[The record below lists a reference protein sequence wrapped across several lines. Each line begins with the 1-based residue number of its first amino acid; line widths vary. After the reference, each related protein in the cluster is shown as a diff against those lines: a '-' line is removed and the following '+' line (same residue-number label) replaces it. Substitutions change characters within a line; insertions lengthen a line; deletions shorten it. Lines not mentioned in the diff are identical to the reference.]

1 LVLQKSYSPNETK
14 WAMISHLSVVCLVKK
29 GFAEVNNTTLY
40 YEIVGRGHPL
50 VLVHGFTCD
59 TKVWDDQFEVFA
71 KHFKVMRYDMRGF
84 GKSAL
89 PMVGKEYG
97 HTEDLKALLNQLGID
112 YAYIIGSSM
121 GGRIALDFTLEY
133 PEVTE
138 ALILVDS
145 TVEGYQGWSK
155 TSLKSDELFEKKVK
169 EKGWEAAK
177 DLWTKT
183 PSFRKLA
190 REKPDVA
197 LRRKQMYSDYSG
209 WHYVNADPCRHL
221 DPPAIGRLQGIKVP
235 TLIIVG
241 ETDSRDFHRIATI
254 LKKKIRNSKRMTIKG
269 AGHLPSMSAP
279 SEFNEAVLS
288 FLANV

>member
-1 LVLQKSYSPNETK
+1 MLSHVSVARLVT
-14 WAMISHLSVVCLVKK
+14 K
-29 GFAEVNNTTLY
+29 GFAEVNDTRLC
-40 YEIVGRGHPL
+40 YEIVGKGHPL
-50 VLVHGFTCD
+50 VLIHGFTCN

-89 PMVGKEYG
+89 PTIGKEYS

-121 GGRIALDFTLEY
+121 GGGIALDFTLEY
-133 PEVTE
+133 PEVTK

-145 TVEGYQGWSK
+145 TVGGYEGWSK
-155 TSLKSDELFEKKVK
+155 KSLKSEKSFGKKVK
-169 EKGWEAAK
+169 EKGLKAAME
-177 DLWTKT
+177 DWLAKT
-183 PSFRKLA
+183 PSSRRLA
-190 REKPDVA
+190 GENPDVVPR
-197 LRRKQMYSDYSG
+197 LKQVYSDYSG
-209 WHYVNADPCRHL
+209 WHYVNADPCRNL
-221 DPPAIGRLQGIKVP
+221 DPPAIGRLQEIKVP

-279 SEFNEAVLS
+279 KEFNEAMSS

>member
-1 LVLQKSYSPNETK
+1 MLSHVSVARLVT
-14 WAMISHLSVVCLVKK
+14 K
-29 GFAEVNNTTLY
+29 GFAEVNDTRLY
-40 YEIVGRGHPL
+40 YEIVGKGHPL
-50 VLVHGFTCD
+50 VLIHGFTCN

-89 PMVGKEYG
+89 PTIGKEYS

-133 PEVTE
+133 PEVTK

-145 TVEGYQGWSK
+145 SVGGYQGWSK
-155 TSLKSDELFEKKVK
+155 TSVKSDESFEKKVK
-169 EKGWEAAK
+169 EKGWEVAK
-177 DLWTKT
+177 ESWTKT

-190 REKPDVA
+190 WEKPDVA
-197 LRRKQMYSDYSG
+197 LRRKQMMFDYSG
-209 WHYVNADPCRHL
+209 WHYVNADPCRNL
-221 DPPAIGRLQGIKVP
+221 DPPAIGRLQEIKVP

-241 ETDSRDFHRIATI
+241 ESDSQDFHRIATI
-254 LKKKIRNSKRMTIKG
+254 LKKKIRNSKRITIKE

-279 SEFNEAVLS
+279 KEFNEAVTS

>member
-1 LVLQKSYSPNETK
+1 MASRLDVGL
-14 WAMISHLSVVCLVKK
+14 LVKK
-29 GFAEVNNTTLY
+29 GFAEVNDTRLY
-40 YEIVGRGHPL
+40 YEIVGRGHPI
-50 VLVHGFTCD
+50 VLLHAFSAD
-59 TKVWDDQFEVFA
+59 NRVWDDQFEVFA
-71 KHFKVMRYDMRGF
+71 KHFKAMRYDMRGF

-89 PMVGKEYG
+89 PIVKKEYS
-97 HTEDLKALLNQLGID
+97 HSKDLKALLNQLGID
-112 YAYIIGSSM
+112 YAYLIGSSM

-133 PEVTE
+133 PEMTK

-155 TSLKSDELFEKKVK
+155 THLKSDESVEKKVK
-169 EKGWEAAK
+169 EKGWKAAVE
-177 DLWTKT
+177 DQTKT
-183 PSFRKLA
+183 PIFRKLA

-197 LRRKQMYSDYSG
+197 SRLIQMRSDYSG
-209 WHYVNADPCRHL
+209 WHYFNTDPCHSL
-221 DPPAIGRLQGIKVP
+221 DPPAIGRLQEIKVP

-254 LKKKIRNSKRMTIKG
+254 LKKKIQNSKRMTIKG

-279 SEFNEAVLS
+279 KEFNKAVLS

>member
-1 LVLQKSYSPNETK
+1 MLGHVSVARLVT
-14 WAMISHLSVVCLVKK
+14 K
-29 GFAEVNNTTLY
+29 GFAEVNDTRLY
-40 YEIVGRGHPL
+40 YEIVGKGHPL

-71 KHFKVMRYDMRGF
+71 KHFRVMRYDMRGF

-89 PMVGKEYG
+89 PTIGKEYS
-97 HTEDLKALLNQLGID
+97 HTKDLKALLNQLGID

-133 PEVTE
+133 PELTK

-145 TVEGYQGWSK
+145 SVGGYQGWSK
-155 TSLKSDELFEKKVK
+155 TFLKSDESLEKKVK
-169 EKGWEAAK
+169 EKGWKAAVE
-177 DLWTKT
+177 DLLTKT
-183 PSFRKLA
+183 PIFRKLA

-197 LRRKQMYSDYSG
+197 LRRKQIYSDYSG
-209 WHYVNADPCRHL
+209 WHFVNTDPCCHL
-221 DPPAIGRLQGIKVP
+221 DPPAIGRLQEIKVP

-241 ETDSRDFHRIATI
+241 ESDSRDFHRIATI

-288 FLANV
+288 FLANA